1 MLTKE
6 IAEETS
12 FVLER
17 EFTAT
22 PLAHKGLNKHFV
34 NLVTADVF
42 TPRQTG
48 FFSMIKNLFKS
59 VK

>member
-6 IAEETS
+6 IEEETS
-12 FVLER
+12 FVVER

-22 PLAHKGLNKHFV
+22 PLGHKGFNKYYV

-42 TPRQTG
+42 TPHNTD
-48 FFSMIKNLFKS
+48 FFSMIKNLFK
-59 VK
+59 VIK